1 MSSDSRKL
9 FNKLVKT
16 MYSFIKKHKIACLSI
31 ASLMFMAAECVMS
44 VDEVILPENATPN
57 TEEEIT
63 VKIRLVPGSD
73 ESNSKLAFAFLTP
86 KSWKSAQNAK
96 LTFSTAGYTTQ
107 GFADVVDEEMEL
119 IPDTE
124 TEPSTALSWPMAY
137 QSKVGLMD
145 NKGPVEWTVFRSKT
159 AFTINDQV
167 SKEPITATIKIRIK
181 TGPENIK
188 FFFGAGYTGAK
199 RGLMTEQENSGD
211 FRYVPNEVAVPFT
224 VKGGSGAFL
233 DYTVTASVTTT
244 PSVFRY
250 GDIFAVNYIA
260 EDTELSGKKV
270 YLCGKAVL
278 SDGSVKE
285 VITPSEATLMNEIGE
300 DTYQRYIYPRHF
312 FSVPEGANI
321 ESINVWSSNADGS
334 VIVKE
339 GEDGILLNQSEK

>member
-1 MSSDSRKL
+1 M
-9 FNKLVKT
+9 FNN
-16 MYSFIKKHKIACLSI
+16 IKKHKIACLSI
-31 ASLMFMAAECVMS
+31 ASLMLMAAECVMS
-44 VDEVILPENATPN
+44 VDEIILPENAKPN
-57 TEEEIT
+57 TEQEIT

-86 KSWKSAQNAK
+86 KSWNAAK
-96 LTFSTAGYTTQ
+96 NASLTFTTSGYTTQ
-107 GFADVVDEEMEL
+107 GFDEVVDEAMEL

-159 AFTINDQV
+159 AFTINDNV
-167 SKEPITATIKIRIK
+167 SKEPIIATIKIRIK

-211 FRYVPNEVAVPFT
+211 FRYVPNEIAVPFT
-224 VKGGSGAFL
+224 VKGGSGAIL
-233 DYTVTASVTTT
+233 DYTVTATVTTT

-260 EDTELSGKKV
+260 EGSELAGKKV

-278 SDGSVKE
+278 SDGTEKTVT
-285 VITPSEATLMNEIGE
+285 TPSEATLMNSIGE

-312 FSVPEGANI
+312 FSVPEGKTI
-321 ESINVWSSNADGS
+321 ESINVWFCNADAS
-334 VIVKE
+334 IVVKE
-339 GEDGILLNQSEK
+339 GESGILLNQSEK

>member
-1 MSSDSRKL
+1 ML
-9 FNKLVKT
+9 NI
-16 MYSFIKKHKIACLSI
+16 IKKHKIACLSL

-44 VDEVILPENATPN
+44 VDEIILPENAQAN

-63 VKIRLVPGSD
+63 VKVRLVPGSD
-73 ESNSKLAFAFLTP
+73 ESNSQLAFAFLTP
-86 KSWKSAQNAK
+86 KSWKSSQNAK
-96 LTFSTAGYTTQ
+96 LTFSTSGYSTQ
-107 GFADVVDEEMEL
+107 GFDEVVDEEMEL

-159 AFTINDQV
+159 AFTINDNV
-167 SKEPITATIKIRIK
+167 SKEPIIATIKIKLK

-233 DYTVTASVTTT
+233 DYTVTATVTTT

-250 GDIFAVNYIA
+250 GDIFAVNYLA
-260 EDTELSGKKV
+260 EGTELSGNKV

-278 SDGSVKE
+278 SDGTEIVVS
-285 VITPSEATLMNEIGE
+285 TPSEATLMKELGE
-300 DTYQRYIYPRHF
+300 DSYQRYIFPRHF
-312 FSVPEGANI
+312 FSVPEGKNI
-321 ESINVWSSNADGS
+321 ESIYVWFSNSDAS
-334 VIVKE
+334 VVVKE
-339 GEDGILLNQSEK
+339 GENGILLNQSEK